1 MLIGFK
7 PSHLRCEVKKR
18 YMFKRYAKYEQFKEF
33 SVYLISEHF
42 QFVYI
47 GAKIATDE
55 DNLSPPPYINLET
68 CKIQG

>member
-47 GAKIATDE
+47 GAKIGPK
-55 DNLSPPPYINLET
+55 N
-68 CKIQG
+68 